1 MSFHTKNE
9 IFENE
14 KNTSISA
21 FEVDVMLSVIRMME
35 GYMQLTHFSNLAHSV
50 LKIPAIYPDIR
61 LAILDSLRFFP
72 FYVFPSLNYK
82 EFGNSSTYYKKSET
96 LFFSIGH
103 QSLACFFSIFIS
115 KTFSWLR
122 ANTN

>member
-1 MSFHTKNE
+1 MSFHTKNK

-35 GYMQLTHFSNLAHSV
+35 GYMQLTHSSNLAHSV

-61 LAILDSLRFFP
+61 LAILDPLRFFP
-72 FYVFPSLNYK
+72 FYVFPSLNSK
-82 EFGNSSTYYKKSET
+82 DLVIHQPIIKRRNS
-96 LFFSIGH
+96 FFSLLGI
-103 QSLACFFSIFIS
+103 
-115 KTFSWLR
+115 R
-122 ANTN
+122 A